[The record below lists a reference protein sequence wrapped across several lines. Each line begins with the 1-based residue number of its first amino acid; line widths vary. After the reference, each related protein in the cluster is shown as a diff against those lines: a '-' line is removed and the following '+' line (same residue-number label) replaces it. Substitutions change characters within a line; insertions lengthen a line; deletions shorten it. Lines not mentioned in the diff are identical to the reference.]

1 MALRATQISRIHCRK
16 EHTMKRWQTS
26 AMWGTGASSG
36 VTRSRDPLPGDKDFG
51 SREGRET
58 CPGTGGSAST
68 AEEPQSARREVK
80 GLGRA
85 RGIAVRG
92 RGGSAYL
99 WMPLLMGVSKGVRA
113 GDVPAAQG
121 EGELSRSWKVRERKQ
136 RDARGKT
143 FG

>member
-26 AMWGTGASSG
+26 ATWGTGASSG
-36 VTRSRDPLPGDKDFG
+36 VTRSRDPLPGDEDFG

-58 CPGTGGSAST
+58 CPGPGGSART
-68 AEEPQSARREVK
+68 AEEPRSARREVE

-92 RGGSAYL
+92 RGGSACL
-99 WMPLLMGVSKGVRA
+99 WMPSLMGVSEGGRA

-121 EGELSRSWKVRERKQ
+121 GGELSRSRRVKERKQ
-136 RDARGKT
+136 RDARGKS